1 MGSND
6 RLNPESLTIVKSLHT
21 IDMDKD
27 ALNFQ
32 SETSSVGSDESLEQ
46 ISGPDFAEF
55 ARQLTYDKT
64 NGLRSNDYFFPY
76 DTLESTNKEEDTYVF
91 PSSIVRLNT
100 PPKTNDVT
108 TLFLVD
114 SVNRDTTAFPQPTN
128 FRLKLPRVYKDV
140 KLVQITQLKLLCSF
154 YYFSVSKA
162 NIYLPVIENSRLT
175 TVDNNGS
182 IKNIDTI
189 NGIPITKLIK
199 IREGTYS
206 ISELLTEIQT
216 QMNYTPLFY
225 DFPGG
230 FTQFITIFTVNGDY
244 SVNFNQPGD
253 TFYDSL
259 NNKII
264 TNPTMNT
271 IVSYY
276 WGSRYAG
283 LTDYTI
289 DQLKVAYYY
298 PVFYEVFLDDD
309 DKTARPFLDISLP
322 SDLLPSGETL
332 YTHMIFNMSGIDDKI
347 ALYLINQNI
356 TLLDTYRLN
365 HTFRYSL
372 INRYELTYDPQSL
385 QISFTART
393 LNTSLVNLINNTNA
407 SVLTSILNS
416 LGYTSATYLNLQ
428 TILSKTRVVY
438 TDMFQFLQKQ
448 LVSLLGISYATYGQ
462 QFFNNLNNEL
472 YFQDGTSASGVRTG
486 YTMEYLK
493 SGASLIVSSLTS
505 YSNSPAYW
513 PNITRKNGYPVLNL
527 NTINTRNSLI
537 PYNISGKNFLF
548 GNTLIDSS
556 NYHININK
564 SSRSADVVVNI
575 LPATYTVF
583 KFRSPVRQNLQVE
596 TLPLP
601 YYYRYSDYNKLGL
614 YKGVLDLNKN
624 NVPQQYFD
632 ISYSYVYNS
641 VNKDM
646 DNSNYSTNIITPRI
660 GQDIETYLLSTN
672 TLRINSQN
680 NNIHFEFVSPYPQGQ
695 TGLTINNTTLSI
707 VPILNNT
714 ISTIFND
721 SFTAFIYHDRAAF
734 MADLLY
740 PRQEKPLHYIKTA
753 SISSTSSSLNINFST
768 FSGHT
773 YYTIFRSNNVTC
785 SNTLFKPIIYSDSNY
800 TSIPTDYVNFDPT
813 TNNPTDIEN
822 YPFVTNYNTDFI
834 KLPVTSTLMGINPE
848 NSIFNTSLNILNY
861 PIGYDISGV
870 SNDLT
875 DYVGFIGGTPGVIP
889 NSPLRIDPLSRFAF
903 NSFSPFDT
911 VKKSYLG
918 SNSSNAILTPIVNNV
933 YDFKGISTSQLKIV
947 HWYDNYS
954 ISRQLDDQFTTFSTI
969 GIAETSAIA
978 DYVSSYPLNTDN
990 DIQFGRGIN
999 AIGFLPDDGSYSI
1012 SSFTFKSS
1020 IYPLSSI
1027 STTAEDPNLNIKYI
1041 GVFSGLSLV
1050 NTDYS
1055 LSSALT
1061 VLQFNRS
1068 IPYGPTTL
1076 SNTPGFGIQLGTWYE
1091 YTIDSNFPSSNISG
1105 YTQGSNDLLSYN
1117 SMYYMVPFNSSYS
1130 SITYSRL
1137 TGSLVPYPRAQD
1149 IRVASTFYG
1158 QTAQNV
1164 PGATSQGEYITPEV
1178 NILANSNYGPQGI
1191 YSQNQSQYE
1200 QSMPITTTSI
1210 GYKEYPYLVN
1220 SSSKLFR
1227 FDSIFSNS
1235 TSPIILNGTT
1245 SFFSEFSD
1253 NLFLVNSISSD
1264 YSNSNI
1270 SYPSLFYATSIST
1283 LITSG
1288 STNSIHYLVNPAPHQ
1303 QNYDIT
1309 GKISNYSTFTFSEMA
1324 GVDSNIT
1331 TRSIELNT
1339 NMSNLTLWMW
1349 GGGGGTSINNSD
1361 VYGGAGA
1368 YVKVTIDTN
1377 QLLNTRTSDSPLG
1390 ISTIYLVIGKG
1401 GNRDNF
1407 SIKESIGSL
1416 QLYEQPRYGG
1426 GGTSI
1431 LGDFVNQDTISLQGG
1446 GFSGIFS
1453 GSNLQTATPLLIVGG
1468 GGAAGTIDYG
1478 GPGGFGVISDNL
1490 SVTSYTFSSAE
1501 LTSIY
1506 YNNIPIISIRDTYN
1520 NPVLNDSTVQNLFD
1534 NSLTTYWEPIIPAK
1548 LNPSNYNSTPNTYS
1562 ISLEVSG
1569 NLLSL
1574 SKLRYC
1580 GPQQYNVVNIPTGI
1594 LVYDSINK
1602 SQLLYSNTSIKPSD
1616 FQVIDN
1622 GTFLQQIFDI
1632 IPTTPLNRSTINTT
1646 TWLISGEAS
1655 TPQMSIQ
1662 YSLDNE
1668 TWIPTNN
1675 SILSSVTAIT
1685 YSEQFNKWYATGST
1699 IIYSSDGINWSPSI
1713 VNNSTGNFTCLVS
1726 ATTNTQV
1733 IILAGANDG
1742 SIFQSTNGIT
1752 WNSVGFVFSNPV
1764 KRIRFLNGIFWAFSS
1779 LGNLK
1784 NSYDGLVWSNVIG
1797 LTMNGMRDITYGV
1810 GRYVICQVNNSPPY
1824 NSAMIFSDDSI
1835 TWFPCANLGLDTFLP
1850 FSIAFLNTT
1859 FVVVGKTTNGSSFI
1873 KYSLDGI
1880 NWKDSNYKNAGDS
1893 QRQDIQVGNG
1903 FISSGIS
1910 LAGNASNQVSVVY
1923 SLDGINWRYSLFG
1936 AFNTT
1941 SSSSAYGPITVLPDM
1956 SRLYI
1961 EIQKE
1966 SYLSSNLQIYELKV
1980 YDTSSV
1986 MIEDT
1991 SNLIDNDLDT
2001 VFFIPNS
2008 RTLDV
2013 LNYSFL
2019 MSFASIVAQLNKLQ
2033 IYTVSDDAFSSIL
2046 IQYNNSII
2054 YTDLTVTKSSFQL
2067 DSISGKYI
2075 YEIILVPSLLNVS
2088 SLNFDFTKLTAGSIQ
2103 IAKIHA
2109 LYDPNNAVIQKI
2121 PSTIIELDNRP
2132 TVQSVSNIIDNNL
2145 LTTWYPT
2152 NFSRGSIL
2160 RFNVTFSPAP
2170 DRINCIQIY
2179 SGLFT
2184 QVTNTITGISI
2195 FTDSSRSVQLYANLN
2210 IDFKQY
2216 GNYSLF
2222 QSNIPPLLDYNN
2234 LYIELYKNTSGI
2246 PYINEIK
2253 FFNIGRITDIQTGY
2267 SGGSIA
2273 TMSRFQTAYSI
2284 SDGGGGTTK
2293 IGGSPGLYGI
2303 NGSYL
2308 IGGSSAILTSQ
2319 LILSNT
2325 LQITSGAGGG
2335 GGGYYGG
2342 GGGGVL
2348 SNVYGGAGGGG
2359 AGYIY
2364 TQTPIFNILDY
2375 SVAIPGTNFS
2385 PQNYIAPG
2393 LVEQLS
2399 LININTLTRN
2409 SINYGQGGNPSLD
2422 SGRGG
2427 HGVIVLSYEFTSVQY
2442 SQPTSIVNP
2451 VFIDGSKLSVFQAE
2465 IIKNTNE
2472 RTLDFRSY
2480 SDSIELSDNAGYNW
2494 VWYYSYLSLV
2504 GCTLLPSMVA
2514 SSSIPSEPSSFPYL
2528 PISTYAFLS
2537 SIFSDVTDLFTNG
2550 ITRDNV
2556 MDITSIINT
2565 AFIQFQ
2571 GIFITVSY
2579 LDPSYI
2585 EMTEI
2590 YCLLDYLRSPVNLQ
2604 NPHINPSNSTLD
2616 RIFGGIPR
2624 FGYWANPFL
2633 TNVSYLGFDVN
2644 YSQIPSPA
2652 LSTLAQSSLPVQAM
2666 YGLVLE
2672 QSLSSGAYKFKD
2684 IMAYKPTLSDAMANG
2699 SNWLTVTQFPE
2710 SYVVR
2715 SLANDTYLLSNIPV
2729 QPYTF
2734 KNAIT
2739 AKLSLF
2745 KYSVYTSPSVI
2756 DSNIYNIPIQVL
2768 NDFEGPSIYLYSLQN
2783 LTVSDQQSIHIS
2795 QIPLTSTVIKMNQN
2809 NINKQKIS
2817 KNILG
2822 TLVSEYTSTIVQGI
2836 TSFGFNGITYDPQIT
2851 YGLRNYYNTFSTNT
2865 LLASSNVGNAIV
2877 DTYGNYYMTDN
2888 TGSTALFQNT
2898 SLISITP
2905 TGFSDLNISF
2915 ASPKNLLTQY
2925 NNGSLSPY
2933 NDFFVSRYD
2942 NIWHFNANGILS
2954 EIYGVRFNSVYDY
2967 SPVASF
2973 ANQIFYP
2980 THKIILTKT
2989 QSIINPIINTIDT
3002 ATYPSYQRTQMFF
3015 YENYSKMI
3023 NDISGQFAMEKSSNF
3038 RYSDTEF
3045 SGYNFNS
3052 YIDNIILEESTNYDN
3067 DDNNSFNYLAIRAYS
3082 PSETFQSLV
3091 RFYLPQRY
3099 DFGYISLKDLS
3110 NELINITS
3118 ESQVNPRYLSFLNT
3132 FNQAFSTNRLYG
3144 SIGLAGFL
3152 GSNISTTSFGDFLR
3166 QYNLLN
3172 TINTSNN
3179 NIISSITGQTN
3190 VSISKLISEDLQ
3202 YILPSYLGS
3211 RNKITDPIT
3220 FSIPFSTATKT
3231 LSMNLE
3237 QYGLG
3242 YNLGFPLADTSFNTV
3257 HRAKSFF
3264 KILDDYIYLQMNPEF
3279 NMNKMDVS
3287 MPENFAQTLDTTAQ
3301 SGLYNS
3307 KLLLNNFGQY
3317 ATTFV
3322 QSPVNFNP
3330 TLGKLD
3336 KLSFSW
3342 YDSNGNLL
3350 NNADCEWS
3358 GTIQIVEAVNIP
3370 EFIPPPASDADK

>member
-1 MGSND
+1 
-6 RLNPESLTIVKSLHT
+6 
-21 IDMDKD
+21 MDKD
-27 ALNFQ
+27 TLNFQ
-32 SETSSVGSDESLEQ
+32 SENSSVGSDESLEQ
-46 ISGPDFAEF
+46 SSGPDFADF
-55 ARQLTYDKT
+55 ARQLAYDKT
-64 NGLRSNDYFFPY
+64 DGIKNNSFFSPY
-76 DTLESTNKEEDTYVF
+76 DTLGSTENENEGTYVF
-91 PSSIVRLNT
+91 PSSIVKINA
-100 PPKTNDVT
+100 PPKTNDIT

-114 SVNRDTTAFPQPTN
+114 SVNRDTTAYPQPTS
-128 FRLKLPRVYKDV
+128 FRLRLPRVYKNV
-140 KLVQITQLKLLCSF
+140 KLIQITQLKLLCSF
-154 YYFSVSKA
+154 YYFSKVKA
-162 NIYLPVIENSRLT
+162 NIYLPIIENSRLT
-175 TVDNNGS
+175 TIDNSGS
-182 IKNIDTI
+182 IKNITTI
-189 NGIPITKLIK
+189 NGNPITKLIK

-206 ISELLTEIQT
+206 ISDLLTEIQT

-253 TFYDSL
+253 TYFDSL
-259 NNKII
+259 NNKTI

-309 DKTARPFLDISLP
+309 DKSARPFLDLSLP
-322 SDLLPSGETL
+322 SDFLLNGETV
-332 YTHMIFNMSGIDDKI
+332 YTHMLFNMAGIDDKI

-356 TLLDTYRLN
+356 TLLDNYRLN

-372 INRYELTYDPQSL
+372 VNRYELTYDPQSL
-385 QISFTART
+385 QISFTTQT
-393 LNTSLVNLINNTNA
+393 LNTSLVNLINNTGT

-416 LGYTSATYLNLQ
+416 LGYTNTAYLTLQ
-428 TILSKTRVVY
+428 AILSKSRVVY
-438 TDMFQFLQKQ
+438 TDMFQFLQSK
-448 LVSLLGISYATYGQ
+448 LVSLLGISYATYGP
-462 QFFNNLNNEL
+462 QFFNNLNNVL

-493 SGASLIVSSLTS
+493 SGTTLIVSSLTS
-505 YSNSPAYW
+505 YSNSPGYW
-513 PNITRKNGYPVLNL
+513 PDINRKNGYPVFN
-527 NTINTRNSLI
+527 INTVNTPRSLI

-641 VNKDM
+641 VNQKM
-646 DNSNYSTNIITPRI
+646 DNSNYSTNILAPQI
-660 GQDIETYLLSTN
+660 GQDTPSYLLSTN

-680 NNIHFEFVSPYPQGQ
+680 NYAQFEFVAPYPQGQ
-695 TGLTINNTTLSI
+695 SGLTINNTTLSI
-707 VPILNNT
+707 VPILTDT

-721 SFTAFIYHDRAAF
+721 SFSAFIYHDRAAF

-740 PRQEKPLHYIKTA
+740 PREENPLHYIKNA
-753 SISSTSSSLNINFST
+753 SVSSTSSALNINFST

-773 YYTIFRSNNVTC
+773 YYTIFRSNNITC
-785 SNTLFKPIIYSDSNY
+785 SNTLYKPIVYSDSNY
-800 TSIPTDYVNFDPT
+800 TSIPTDYINFDPNT
-813 TNNPTDIEN
+813 TNPVNIEN
-822 YPFVTNYNTDFI
+822 YPFVTNYNKDFI
-834 KLPVTSTLMGINPE
+834 ELPVTSTLMGINPE
-848 NSIFNTSLNILNY
+848 NSIFNTSLNVVNY

-875 DYVGFIGGTPGVIP
+875 DYVGYITGTPGVIP
-889 NSPLRIDPLSRFAF
+889 NSAVRIDPLSRYGF
-903 NSFSPFDT
+903 NSFSPFNT
-911 VKKSYLG
+911 QTKSYLG
-918 SNSSNAILTPIVNNV
+918 LKSSNAILTPITNNV
-933 YDFKGISTSQLKIV
+933 YTFKGISTSQQKIV
-947 HWYDNYS
+947 HWYDNFS

-969 GIAETSAIA
+969 GIGQSSAIA
-978 DYVSSYPLNTDN
+978 SYLSSYPLNTDN

-999 AIGFLPDDGSYSI
+999 AIGFLPEDGSYSV

-1027 STTAEDPNLNIKYI
+1027 STTAEDPNLKIKYI
-1041 GVFSGLSLV
+1041 GVFSGLALV
-1050 NTDYS
+1050 DTNIS

-1068 IPYGPTTL
+1068 IPYGPATL

-1091 YTIDSNFPSSNISG
+1091 YMIDSNFPTSNISG
-1105 YTQGSNDLLSYN
+1105 YTQGSNELLSYN
-1117 SMYYMVPFNSSYS
+1117 SMYYMVPFDSSYS
-1130 SITYSRL
+1130 TITYSRL

-1149 IRVASTFYG
+1149 ITVASTFYG

-1164 PGATSQGEYITPEV
+1164 PGATSQGEYIIPAV
-1178 NILANSNYGPQGI
+1178 NILANSNYGPQGT

-1227 FDSIFSNS
+1227 FNTIFSNS
-1235 TSPIILNGTT
+1235 ISDIILSGTT
-1245 SFFSEFSD
+1245 SFFSEFSN
-1253 NLFLVNSISSD
+1253 NLFLVNSISTD
-1264 YSNSNI
+1264 PSNSNI
-1270 SYPSLFYATSIST
+1270 SHPSLVYASSIST
-1283 LITSG
+1283 LINTG
-1288 STNSIHYLVNPAPHQ
+1288 SNDCIHYLVNPAPHQ

-1309 GKISNYSTFTFSEMA
+1309 GKISNYSTFTFTEMA
-1324 GVDSNIT
+1324 GANSNIT

-1349 GGGGGTSINNSD
+1349 GGGGGTSLNSSNI
-1361 VYGGAGA
+1361 YGGAGA
-1368 YVKVTIDTN
+1368 YVKVNIN
-1377 QLLNTRTSDSPLG
+1377 PNELLNTRTSDSPLG
-1390 ISTIYLVIGKG
+1390 ISTIYLVTGKG
-1401 GNRDNF
+1401 GNRNNF
-1407 SIKESIGSL
+1407 SIRESVGSL
-1416 QLYEQPRYGG
+1416 QLYEEARYGG
-1426 GGTSI
+1426 GGTSL
-1431 LGDFVNQDTISLQGG
+1431 LGDFINNDSISLQGG

-1453 GSNLQTATPLLIVGG
+1453 GSNLQKATPLLIVGG

-1478 GPGGFGVISDNL
+1478 GPGGFGIISANL
-1490 SVTSYTFSSAE
+1490 PVTRHVFSSAQ

-1506 YNNIPIISIRDTYN
+1506 YNNARIISIQDIHN
-1520 NPVLNDSTVQNLFD
+1520 NPVSNGSTVQNLID
-1534 NSLTTYWEPIIPAK
+1534 NSLTTYWDPIIPAT
-1548 LNPSNYNSTPNTYS
+1548 LNPSNYNSTPNTYC
-1562 ISLEVSG
+1562 ISLEFSS
-1569 NLLSL
+1569 NLESL
-1574 SKLRYC
+1574 SKLRFC
-1580 GPQQYNVVNIPTGI
+1580 GPQQYNVKNIPTGI
-1594 LVYDSINK
+1594 LIYNDINK
-1602 SQLLYSNTSIKPSD
+1602 SQLLYSNTSIKPTD
-1616 FQVIDN
+1616 FRIIDN
-1622 GTFLQQIFDI
+1622 GTFIQQIFDI
-1632 IPTTPLNRSTINTT
+1632 IPTSQLDRSIINTNK
-1646 TWLISGEAS
+1646 WLITGQGS

-1675 SILSSVTAIT
+1675 SILSNVIGIT
-1685 YSEQFNKWYATGST
+1685 YSEQFNKWYAAGST
-1699 IIYSSDGINWSPSI
+1699 IIYSPDGINWSPSSI
-1713 VNNSTGNFTCLVS
+1713 NDSSGNFTSIVS
-1726 ATTNTQV
+1726 GVTNTQEC
-1733 IILAGANDG
+1733 ILAGTNNG
-1742 SIFQSTNGIT
+1742 SIFQSIDGIT
-1752 WNSVGFVFSNPV
+1752 WTSVGFVFSNPV
-1764 KRIRFLNGIFWAFSS
+1764 KRIRFINGIFWAFSS
-1779 LGNLK
+1779 LGNVK
-1784 NSYDGLVWSNVIG
+1784 KSYDGLVWSNVTG
-1797 LTMNGMRDITYGV
+1797 LTMNGMRDIAYGI
-1810 GRYVICQVNNSPPY
+1810 GRYIICQVNDSPPY

-1835 TWFPCANLGLDTFLP
+1835 TWFPCASLGLDTFLP
-1850 FSIAFLNTT
+1850 FSIAFFNTT
-1859 FVVVGKTTNGSSFI
+1859 FAVVGKTTNGSSFI

-1880 NWKDSNYKNAGDS
+1880 NWKDSNYKNRGDS
-1893 QRQDIQVGNG
+1893 ERQDIQVGNG

-1910 LAGNASNQVSVVY
+1910 LAGLASNQVSVVS
-1923 SLDGINWRYSLFG
+1923 SLDGINWKYSLFG
-1936 AFNTT
+1936 AFDTN
-1941 SSSSAYGPITVLPDM
+1941 SSSSAYGSITVLPNM

-1966 SYLSSNLQIYELKV
+1966 SYLSDNLNVYELKV
-1980 YDTSSV
+1980 YDTNSL
-1986 MIEDT
+1986 ILEDT
-1991 SNLIDNDLDT
+1991 SNLIDNNLNT
-2001 VFFIPNS
+2001 LFYPPNS

-2013 LNYSFL
+2013 LDYSFVMTL
-2019 MSFASIVAQLNKLQ
+2019 TSSVAELNKLQ
-2033 IYTVSDDAFSSIL
+2033 IYTLSDQAFSGIL
-2046 IQYNNSII
+2046 IQYENRII
-2054 YTDLTVTKSSFQL
+2054 YTDLSIIRSSFIY
-2067 DSISGKYI
+2067 DSASEKYI

-2088 SLNFDFTKLTAGSIQ
+2088 SLKITFTKITVGSIQ
-2103 IAKIHA
+2103 LAEIRA
-2109 LYDPNNAVIQKI
+2109 LYDPNTAVIQKI
-2121 PSTIIELDNRP
+2121 PSTIVELDNRP
-2132 TVQSVSNIIDNNL
+2132 TLQALTNIIDNDL
-2145 LTTWYPT
+2145 STSWYPN
-2152 NFSRGSIL
+2152 NFITGSIL
-2160 RFNVTFSPAP
+2160 RFNITFSTPI

-2179 SGLFT
+2179 SGLFP
-2184 QVTNTITGISI
+2184 QVANTITGISI
-2195 FTDSSRSVQLYANLN
+2195 YTDSTRSIQLYTNLN
-2210 IDFKQY
+2210 IAFKQY
-2216 GNYSLF
+2216 DNYSVF
-2222 QSNIPPLLDYNN
+2222 QTNIPPLVDYNKF
-2234 LYIELYKNTSGI
+2234 YIELYKNTLGI
-2246 PYINEIK
+2246 PYVNEIN

-2267 SGGSIA
+2267 SGGNLA

-2284 SDGGGGTTK
+2284 SDGGGGSTK
-2293 IGGSPGLYGI
+2293 VGGTPGLYGI

-2308 IGGSSAILTSQ
+2308 IGGSAAILTNQ
-2319 LILSNT
+2319 ITLSNT
-2325 LQITSGAGGG
+2325 LQITSGVGGG

-2348 SNVYGGAGGGG
+2348 SSEGGGAGGGG

-2364 TQTPIFNILDY
+2364 TETPIFTVLDY
-2375 SVAIPGTNFS
+2375 SVATPGTNLD
-2385 PQNYIAPG
+2385 PQNYIAPR
-2393 LVEQLS
+2393 LTEQLS
-2399 LININTLTRN
+2399 LININTLPVNT
-2409 SINYGQGGNPSLD
+2409 INYGQGGNPSID

-2427 HGVIVLSYEFTSVQY
+2427 HGVIVLSYENTSVEY
-2442 SQPTSIVNP
+2442 SQTTPNINP

-2465 IIKNTNE
+2465 IMKNTDK
-2472 RTLDFRSY
+2472 RTLDFETYR
-2480 SDSIELSDNAGYNW
+2480 DSIQLSSNAGYNW

-2504 GCTLLPSMVA
+2504 GCRLLPSMVA
-2514 SSSIPSEPSSFPYL
+2514 SSSIPSQPSSFPYL
-2528 PISTYAFLS
+2528 PISTYTSLS
-2537 SIFSDVTDLFTNG
+2537 SIFSTVTRLFTN
-2550 ITRDNV
+2550 
-2556 MDITSIINT
+2556 SINT
-2565 AFIQFQ
+2565 EDVVSISSVIDAAFIDFQ
-2571 GIFITVSY
+2571 EIFITVSY
-2579 LDPSYI
+2579 LHPSYI

-2604 NPHINPSNSTLD
+2604 NPHVNPSNSTLD

-2633 TNVSYLGFDVN
+2633 TNVSYIGFDVN

-2652 LSTLAQSSLPVQAM
+2652 LSTLAKSSSPVQAM
-2666 YGLVLE
+2666 YVLVLE
-2672 QSLSSGAYKFKD
+2672 QSLSTGAYQFKD
-2684 IMAYKPTLSDAMANG
+2684 IMAYKPTVSEAMANG

-2710 SYVVR
+2710 SYIIR

-2739 AKLSLF
+2739 ARLSLF
-2745 KYSVYTSPSVI
+2745 KYNVYTSPTAI
-2756 DSNIYNIPIQVL
+2756 GSNIYNIPIQVL

-2783 LTVSDQQSIHIS
+2783 ITVSDQASIHIS
-2795 QIPLTSTVIKMNQN
+2795 QIPLTSTLIMMNQT
-2809 NINKQKIS
+2809 NINNQKIS
-2817 KNILG
+2817 KNVLG

-2836 TSFGFNGITYDPQIT
+2836 TSFGFNGRTYDPQIT
-2851 YGLRNYYNTFSTNT
+2851 YGLGDYYNTFFTSDI
-2865 LLASSNVGNAIV
+2865 LSSSNVGKGMI
-2877 DTYGNYYMTDN
+2877 DIYGNYYMTDN
-2888 TGSTALFQNT
+2888 TGSTALYQNT
-2898 SLISITP
+2898 NLTTITP
-2905 TGFSDLNISF
+2905 SAFSDLNISY

-2925 NNGSLSPY
+2925 NNGFQSPY

-2942 NIWHFNANGILS
+2942 NIWHFNANGLLS

-2967 SPVASF
+2967 SPVTSF

-2980 THKIILTKT
+2980 THKIILTETK
-2989 QSIINPIINTIDT
+2989 SLINPINNTIDT
-3002 ATYPSYQRTQMFF
+3002 STYPSYQRTQMFF
-3015 YENYSKMI
+3015 YKNYSKMI

-3038 RYSDTEF
+3038 AYSDTQF
-3045 SGYNFNS
+3045 SGYDFNS
-3052 YIDNIILEESTNYDN
+3052 YIDNISLEKSTNYSN
-3067 DDNNSFNYLAIRAYS
+3067 NDNNSFNYLAIRAYS
-3082 PSETFQSLV
+3082 PSETFQTLV

-3110 NELINITS
+3110 NELLNITT
-3118 ESQVNPRYLSFLNT
+3118 ESQVNPHYLSFLNT
-3132 FNQAFSTNRLYG
+3132 FNQAFSTNRVYG
-3144 SIGLAGFL
+3144 ATGLPGFL
-3152 GSNISTTSFGDFLR
+3152 GSNISTTSFGDFLH

-3172 TINTSNN
+3172 IINTSNN
-3179 NIISSITGQTN
+3179 SIISTITGQSN
-3190 VSISKLISEDLQ
+3190 LSITSLISGDLQ
-3202 YILPSYLGS
+3202 YILPSYLGT
-3211 RNKITDPIT
+3211 RNKTTDPIT
-3220 FSIPFSTATKT
+3220 FSIPFSTGIT
-3231 LSMNLE
+3231 SSNMNLE

-3242 YNLGFPLADTSFNTV
+3242 YNLGFPLADTSYNTV
-3257 HRAKSFF
+3257 HRATSFF

-3287 MPENFAQTLDTTAQ
+3287 MPENFTQTLDTTAQ

-3342 YDSNGNLL
+3342 YDSNGNIL

-3370 EFIPPPASDADK
+3370 DFKDTAK

>member
-1 MGSND
+1 
-6 RLNPESLTIVKSLHT
+6 
-21 IDMDKD
+21 MDKD
-27 ALNFQ
+27 TLNFQ
-32 SETSSVGSDESLEQ
+32 SENSSVGSDESLEQ
-46 ISGPDFAEF
+46 SSGPDFADF
-55 ARQLTYDKT
+55 ARQLAYDKSD
-64 NGLRSNDYFFPY
+64 GLKNNDFFSPY
-76 DTLESTNKEEDTYVF
+76 DTLGSTDNENEGTYVF
-91 PSSIVRLNT
+91 PSSIVKINT
-100 PPKTNDVT
+100 PPKTSDIT

-114 SVNRDTTAFPQPTN
+114 SVNRDTNAYPQPTS
-128 FRLKLPRVYKDV
+128 FKLKLPRVYKDV

-154 YYFSVSKA
+154 YYFSIAKD
-162 NIYLPVIENSRLT
+162 NIYLPIIENNRLT
-175 TVDNNGS
+175 TLDNTGS
-182 IKNIDTI
+182 IENINTI
-189 NGIPITKLIK
+189 NGLPITKLIT
-199 IREGTYS
+199 IRQGTYS
-206 ISELLTEIQT
+206 ISELLTEIQI

-230 FTQFITIFTVNGDY
+230 FTQFITIFAINGDY

-253 TFYDSL
+253 TYFDSL
-259 NNKII
+259 NNKVV
-264 TNPTMNT
+264 TNPTINT

-309 DKTARPFLDISLP
+309 DKTVRPFLDLSLP
-322 SDLLPSGETL
+322 SDFLTDGETV
-332 YTHMIFNMSGIDDKI
+332 YSHMVFNMSGIDDKI

-356 TLLDTYRLN
+356 TLLDNYRLK
-365 HTFRYSL
+365 HTFRYHL
-372 INRYELTYDPQSL
+372 VNRYELTYDPQSL
-385 QISFTART
+385 QISFTTQT
-393 LNTSLVNLINNTNA
+393 LNTSLVNLINNTGT
-407 SVLTSILNS
+407 SVLTSVLNS
-416 LGYTSATYLNLQ
+416 LAYTSATYLNLQ
-428 TILSKTRVVY
+428 ANLSRTRVVY
-438 TDMFQFLQKQ
+438 TDMFQFLQRQ
-448 LVSLLGISYATYGQ
+448 LVSLLGISYATYGP
-462 QFFNNLNNEL
+462 QFFNNLNNQL

-493 SGASLIVSSLTS
+493 SGSRLIISSITS
-505 YSNSPAYW
+505 YSNSPDYW
-513 PNITRKNGYPVLNL
+513 PNINTANGYPKFDLTSVNSI
-527 NTINTRNSLI
+527 TSLI
-537 PYNISGKNFLF
+537 PYNVSGKNFLF
-548 GNTLIDSS
+548 GNTLIDPI
-556 NYHININK
+556 NYHIDINK
-564 SSRSADVVVNI
+564 SSRSADVIVNI
-575 LPATYTVF
+575 LPAKYTVF

-624 NVPQQYFD
+624 NVPQNYFD

-641 VNKDM
+641 VNRNM
-646 DNSNYSTNIITPRI
+646 DNSNYSTTILTPRI
-660 GQDIETYLLSTN
+660 GQDIQSYLSSTN

-680 NNIHFEFVSPYPQGQ
+680 NYLQFEFVSPYPQGQ

-721 SFTAFIYHDRAAF
+721 SFSAFIYHDRAAF

-740 PRQEKPLHYIKTA
+740 PREENSLHYIKN
-753 SISSTSSSLNINFST
+753 SSVSSTSSALNINFST

-773 YYTIFRSNNVTC
+773 YYTIFRSNNATC
-785 SNTLFKPIIYSDSNY
+785 ANTLFKPIIYSDSNY
-800 TSIPTDYVNFDPT
+800 TSIPTDYINFDPT
-813 TNNPTDIEN
+813 ANNPTNIQN

-834 KLPVTSTLMGINPE
+834 KLPVTSTLMGISPE
-848 NSIFNTSLNILNY
+848 NSIFNTSLTIRNY

-875 DYVGFIGGTPGVIP
+875 DYVGYIGGSPGVIP
-889 NSPLRIDPLSRFAF
+889 NSAARVDPLSRYTF

-911 VKKSYLG
+911 ATKTYLG
-918 SNSSNAILTPIVNNV
+918 SNSSNAILTPITNNV
-933 YDFKGISTSQLKIV
+933 YTFKGISTSQLKIV

-954 ISRQLDDQFTTFSTI
+954 ISRQLDDPFTTFSTI
-969 GIAETSAIA
+969 GIAQTSAI
-978 DYVSSYPLNTDN
+978 SNNLTSYPLISDSNLQSG
-990 DIQFGRGIN
+990 IGVQFGRGIN
-999 AIGFLPDDGSYSI
+999 AIGFLPEDGSYSI
-1012 SSFTFKSS
+1012 SSFSFKSA

-1027 STTAEDPNLNIKYI
+1027 STTAEDPNLKIKYI
-1041 GVFSGLSLV
+1041 GVFTGLALV
-1050 NTDYS
+1050 DTNIS
-1055 LSSALT
+1055 ISSALT

-1068 IPYGPTTL
+1068 VPYGPATL
-1076 SNTPGFGIQLGTWYE
+1076 SNTPGFGLQLGTWYE
-1091 YTIDSNFPSSNISG
+1091 YTIDSSFPSSNISG
-1105 YTQGSNDLLSYN
+1105 YTQGSNELLSYN
-1117 SMYYMVPFNSSYS
+1117 SMYYMVPFDSSYS
-1130 SITYSRL
+1130 SITYSLL

-1149 IRVASTFYG
+1149 ITVNTTFFE
-1158 QTAQNV
+1158 QTSQNA
-1164 PGATSQGEYITPEV
+1164 PGATTQEEYITPV
-1178 NILANSNYGPQGI
+1178 INILANSNYGPQGN
-1191 YSQNQSQYE
+1191 YAQTQSQYE

-1220 SSSKLFR
+1220 SSGKLFG
-1227 FDSIFSNS
+1227 FNTLFSNS
-1235 TSPIILNGTT
+1235 SSSINLSGTT

-1253 NLFLVNSISSD
+1253 NLFLVNSVSIVP
-1264 YSNSNI
+1264 SNSNI
-1270 SYPSLFYATSIST
+1270 SYPSLFYASSIST
-1283 LITSG
+1283 VINTG
-1288 STNSIHYLVNPAPHQ
+1288 SNNCIHYLVNRVPHQ

-1324 GVDSNIT
+1324 GVNSNIT

-1339 NMSNLTLWMW
+1339 NMDNLTLWMW
-1349 GGGGGTSINNSD
+1349 GGGGGASLNTPN

-1368 YVKVTIDTN
+1368 YVKVRIDTAE
-1377 QLLNTRTSDSPLG
+1377 LLNTRTPDSPLG
-1390 ISTIYLVIGKG
+1390 ISTIYLVTGKG
-1401 GNRDNF
+1401 GNRDNVF
-1407 SIKESIGSL
+1407 IEESVGSL
-1416 QLYEQPRYGG
+1416 QLYEQSRYGG

-1431 LGDFVNQDTISLQGG
+1431 LGNFLNQDSISLQGG

-1478 GPGGFGVISDNL
+1478 GPGGFGIISASL
-1490 SVTSYTFSSAE
+1490 PIQTYTFSSSQ

-1506 YNNIPIISIRDTYN
+1506 YRNSPVISIQDIYN
-1520 NPVLNDSTVQNLFD
+1520 NSVSNGATVQNLTD
-1534 NSLTTYWEPIIPAK
+1534 TSLTTYWNPIIPAK
-1548 LNPSNYNSTPNTYS
+1548 LNPSNYNSTPNTYC

-1574 SKLRYC
+1574 SKLRFY
-1580 GPQQYNVVNIPTGI
+1580 GPQQYNLTNIPTGI
-1594 LVYDSINK
+1594 LVYDGINK
-1602 SQLLYSNTSIKPSD
+1602 SQLLYSNVSIKPTD
-1616 FQVIDN
+1616 FQIIDN
-1622 GTFLQQIFDI
+1622 GTFIQQIFDI
-1632 IPTTPLNRSTINTT
+1632 IPTRQLDRSIINRT
-1646 TWLISGEAS
+1646 TWLISGEAL

-1662 YSLDNE
+1662 YSLDKE

-1675 SILSSVTAIT
+1675 SILSNVTAIT

-1699 IIYSSDGINWSPSI
+1699 IIYSLDGIDWLPSI
-1713 VNNSTGNFTCLVS
+1713 VNDSSGNFTCLAS
-1726 ATTNTQV
+1726 GLTDTHEV
-1733 IILAGANDG
+1733 IVAGANNG
-1742 SIFQSTNGIT
+1742 TIFQSIDGIT
-1752 WNSVGFVFSNPV
+1752 WNSVGLVFSNPV
-1764 KRIRFLNGIFWAFSS
+1764 KRIRFLNGIFWAFSL
-1779 LGNLK
+1779 LGSIK
-1784 NSYDGLVWSNVIG
+1784 KSYDGLVWSNVTG

-1810 GRYVICQVNNSPPY
+1810 GRYVICQANDSPPY
-1824 NSAMIFSDDSI
+1824 NSVMIFSEDSI
-1835 TWFPCANLGLDTFLP
+1835 TWFPCASLGLDTFMP
-1850 FSIAFLNTT
+1850 FSIAFFNTT
-1859 FVVVGKTTNGSSFI
+1859 FAVVGKTTNGSSFI

-1880 NWKDSNYKNAGDS
+1880 NWRDSNYKNRGDS

-1910 LAGNASNQVSVVY
+1910 LAGPASNQVSVVS

-1936 AFNTT
+1936 AFDTN
-1941 SSSSAYGPITVLPDM
+1941 SSSSAYGPIAVLPDI
-1956 SRLYI
+1956 SKLYV

-1966 SYLSSNLQIYELKV
+1966 SYVSDNLQMYELKV
-1980 YDTSSV
+1980 YDTSSP

-1991 SNLIDNDLDT
+1991 SNLIDNNLDT
-2001 VFFIPNS
+2001 VFYPS
-2008 RTLDV
+2008 DLRTLDI
-2013 LNYSFL
+2013 LDYSFVMTL
-2019 MSFASIVAQLNKLQ
+2019 TSIAPELNKLQ

-2046 IQYNNSII
+2046 IQYDNSII
-2054 YTDLTVTKSSFQL
+2054 YTDLTITKSSFLL
-2067 DSISGKYI
+2067 DSTSARYI

-2088 SLNFDFTKLTAGSIQ
+2088 SLNITFTKITFGSIQ
-2103 IAKIHA
+2103 IAEIRA
-2109 LYDPNNAVIQKI
+2109 LYDPNSEVLQKI

-2132 TVQSVSNIIDNNL
+2132 TVQPVTNIIDNNL
-2145 LTTWYPT
+2145 LTSWYPT
-2152 NFSRGSIL
+2152 NFSTGSIL
-2160 RFNVTFSPAP
+2160 RFNITFSTTP
-2170 DRINCIQIY
+2170 DRINYIQIY
-2179 SGLFT
+2179 SGLFP
-2184 QVTNTITGISI
+2184 QVGTTITGISI
-2195 FTDSSRSVQLYANLN
+2195 YTDSTRSVQLYTNLN

-2216 GNYSLF
+2216 DKYSIF
-2222 QSNIPPLLDYNN
+2222 QSNIPPLVNYNK
-2234 LYIELYKNTSGI
+2234 LYIELYKNTLGI
-2246 PYINEIK
+2246 PYVNEIN

-2273 TMSRFQTAYSI
+2273 TMSRFKTAYSI
-2284 SDGGGGTTK
+2284 SDGGGGSSNV
-2293 IGGSPGLYGI
+2293 GGTSGLYGI

-2308 IGGSSAILTSQ
+2308 IGGSPAILTNQ
-2319 LILSNT
+2319 VTLSNT
-2325 LQITSGAGGG
+2325 LQITAGVGGG

-2348 SNVYGGAGGGG
+2348 PNEGGGGGGGG

-2364 TQTPIFNILDY
+2364 TETPIFNVLDY
-2375 SVAIPGTNFS
+2375 SIATPGTNLA
-2385 PQNYIAPG
+2385 PQNYITPG
-2393 LVEQLS
+2393 LTEQLS
-2399 LININTLTRN
+2399 LININTLPKNT
-2409 SINYGQGGNPSLD
+2409 INYAQGGNPSVD

-2427 HGVIVLSYEFTSVQY
+2427 HGAIVLSYEYTTVQY
-2442 SQPTSIVNP
+2442 SQTTSNVDP
-2451 VFIDGSKLSVFQAE
+2451 VFIDGSKLSVFEAE
-2465 IIKNTNE
+2465 IVKNTDN
-2472 RTLDFRSY
+2472 RTLNFRTY
-2480 SDSIELSDNAGYNW
+2480 RDSIELTPNAGYNW

-2514 SSSIPSEPSSFPYL
+2514 SSSIPSQPSSFPYL
-2528 PISTYAFLS
+2528 PISTYTSLS
-2537 SIFSDVTDLFTNG
+2537 SIFSTVTDLFTNG
-2550 ITRDNV
+2550 ISTENV
-2556 MDITSIINT
+2556 NTITTVINT

-2579 LDPSYI
+2579 LHPSYV

-2604 NPHINPSNSTLD
+2604 NPHVNPSSSTLD
-2616 RIFGGIPR
+2616 RILGGIPR

-2633 TNVSYLGFDVN
+2633 TNVSYIGFDVN

-2652 LSTLAQSSLPVQAM
+2652 LSTLARSSSPVQAM
-2666 YGLVLE
+2666 YALVLE

-2684 IMAYKPTLSDAMANG
+2684 IMAYKPTISEAMENG
-2699 SNWLTVTQFPE
+2699 SNWLTVTQFPQ
-2710 SYVVR
+2710 SYVIR

-2739 AKLSLF
+2739 ARLSLF

-2756 DSNIYNIPIQVL
+2756 DSNTYNIPIQVL
-2768 NDFEGPSIYLYSLQN
+2768 NDIEGSSIYLYSLQN
-2783 LTVSDQQSIHIS
+2783 LTLSDQESIHIS

-2809 NINKQKIS
+2809 NINNQKSS

-2822 TLVSEYTSTIVQGI
+2822 TLVSEYTSTVVQGI
-2836 TSFGFNGITYDPQIT
+2836 TSFTFNGATYDPQIT
-2851 YGLRNYYNTFSTNT
+2851 FGLRDYYNTFSTED
-2865 LLASSNVGNAIV
+2865 LLSSSNVGNAIV

-2898 SLISITP
+2898 NLITITP
-2905 TGFSDLNISF
+2905 SVFSDSNISF
-2915 ASPKNLLTQY
+2915 ASPKNILTQY
-2925 NNGSLSPY
+2925 DNGFQSPY
-2933 NDFFVSRYD
+2933 TDLFLSRYD
-2942 NIWHFNANGILS
+2942 NIWHFNANGLLS
-2954 EIYGVRFNSVYDY
+2954 EIYGVRFNSQYDY

-2989 QSIINPIINTIDT
+2989 NSIINPIANTTDT
-3002 ATYPSYQRTQMFF
+3002 TTYPSYQRTQMFF
-3015 YENYSKMI
+3015 YKNYSAMI
-3023 NDISGQFAMEKSSNF
+3023 NDISGQFAAENSSNF
-3038 RYSDTEF
+3038 TYSDTQF
-3045 SGYNFNS
+3045 SGYEFNS
-3052 YIDNIILEESTNYDN
+3052 YINNISLEKSTNYSN
-3067 DDNNSFNYLAIRAYS
+3067 TDNNSFNYLAIRAYS

-3110 NELINITS
+3110 NELLNITS

-3132 FNQAFSTNRLYG
+3132 FNQAFSTNRVYG
-3144 SIGLAGFL
+3144 SIGVPGFL

-3190 VSISKLISEDLQ
+3190 LSISKLISEDLQ
-3202 YILPSYLGS
+3202 YILPSYLGK
-3211 RNKITDPIT
+3211 RNKTTDPIT

-3231 LSMNLE
+3231 SNMNLE

-3257 HRAKSFF
+3257 HRASSFF

-3279 NMNKMDVS
+3279 NMNKMDIS
-3287 MPENFAQTLDTTAQ
+3287 MPENFTQTLDTTAQ
-3301 SGLYNS
+3301 SGVYNS

-3342 YDSNGNLL
+3342 YDSNGNIL

-3370 EFIPPPASDADK
+3370 DFKDTA